1 MDSEECDDD
10 VTVTP
15 CQNLIQRLIK
25 KGHKPNVIQDEVP
38 EATQVG
44 EII

>member
-25 KGHKPNVIQDEVP
+25 KPNVIQDEVP